1 MFPQR
6 DQKAARKHKV
16 LIAQLSYSS
25 FRKEPL
31 RVSIPMGHMLILRP
45 ITGAQERASVI
56 GQVFVMCLG
65 WEELESSL

>member
-6 DQKAARKHKV
+6 DQKAARQHKV

-31 RVSIPMGHMLILRP
+31 RVSIPEILRP

>member
-16 LIAQLSYSS
+16 FIAQLSYSS
-25 FRKEPL
+25 FKSEPL
-31 RVSIPMGHMLILRP
+31 QVSIPIGHMLILRP
-45 ITGAQERASVI
+45 ITGARERASVI
-56 GQVFVMCLG
+56 GQVLVMCLG

>member
-31 RVSIPMGHMLILRP
+31 RVSIPEILRP